1 MARRRFEELPVW
13 RAAIDLAVG
22 ILALTKTGCLNGIG
36 DLRNQIER
44 AVLSVSNNIAEGW
57 ERGTNEELITFL
69 YYARGSCGEVRS
81 MLRLVARLELTTSE
95 EVGSLID
102 RCVNTSVQLG
112 AWLESLKNSENQG
125 QRFWNDA
132 TRSAEHQK
140 SRRVAFQEQLREI
153 QEKAKQ
159 QPLPKP
165 SPKAPEQF

>member
-13 RAAIDLAVG
+13 RAAIDVAVG
-22 ILALTKTGCLNGIG
+22 VFDLSKTGSLDGVG

-44 AVLSVSNNIAEGW
+44 AAISISNNIAEGW
-57 ERGTNEELITFL
+57 ERGTSQELITFL

-81 MLRLVARLELTTSE
+81 MLRLVARLELTTGDD
-95 EVGSLID
+95 VGCLID

-112 AWLESLKNSENQG
+112 AWLESLKNSENKG

-140 SRRVAFQEQLREI
+140 TRRAAFQEQLREI
-153 QEKAKQ
+153 QEQARQ

-165 SPKAPEQF
+165 APEVPGE